1 MAAKVLLV
9 EDDRALREAL
19 SDTLLLGGHEF
30 VAVDSAEAAL
40 PVLAREA
47 FSLVISDVNMPG
59 MDGHQLLGLIRTRYP
74 HLPVL
79 LMTAYGAVDR
89 AVEAMRQG
97 AADYLVKPFE
107 ARALLDL
114 VARHALG
121 QLPGSE
127 EDGPVALEPA
137 SRQLLELAARVARSD
152 STVLISGESGTG
164 KEVLANYIHQQ
175 SPRAGKPFIAIN
187 CAAIPDNMLEAT
199 LFGHEKGSFTGAI
212 AAQPGKFELADGGT
226 ILLDEISEMPLGLQ
240 AKLLRVLQEREVER
254 VGARKPIN
262 LDIRVLAT
270 TNRDLAAE
278 VAAGR
283 FREDLYYR
291 LSVFPL
297 AWRPLRERPADILPL
312 AERLLRKHSRK
323 MNLGAVALGP
333 EAAQCL
339 VRHAWPGNVRELD
352 NAIQRALILQ
362 QGGLIQPAD
371 LCLTAPIG
379 MPLEA
384 PVPMPAMPPA
394 TPPSVEIP
402 SPAAGQDAS
411 GALGD
416 DLRRREFQVIID
428 TLRTER
434 GRRKEAAE
442 RLGISP
448 RTLPLQ
454 ARPDARRGDGRGG
467 LSLRHLRARH
477 VPQARLVRALCV
489 RRRSSPRAVRACAP
503 ADNRSRDGPCSG
515 RGHWRRTPMPGLG
528 GDLAP
533 LLLTPLQSAGRRQ
546 KSRGCWRKSHESGC
560 RVQSSDA
567 GNAFHANG
575 SHGQGQTGSGA
586 GRSGGAE
593 LFGNALPG
601 RGQGERDPA
610 GLHRDGQRLRGRPE
624 RRRPDRRDDRQP
636 EGQRV
641 VPGHDP
647 GAQQTGPGLPRH
659 HADAG
664 LSGARITSSW
674 PMH

>member
-152 STVLISGESGTG
+152 STVLISGESGT
-164 KEVLANYIHQQ
+164 
-175 SPRAGKPFIAIN
+175 
-187 CAAIPDNMLEAT
+187 
-199 LFGHEKGSFTGAI
+199 
-212 AAQPGKFELADGGT
+212 GKFELADGGT

-379 MPLEA
+379 MPLA
-384 PVPMPAMPPA
+384 APVPVPMPAMPPA

-448 RTLPLQ
+448 RTL
-454 ARPDARRGDGRGG
+454 RYK
-467 LSLRHLRARH
+467 
-477 VPQARLVRALCV
+477 
-489 RRRSSPRAVRACAP
+489 
-503 ADNRSRDGPCSG
+503 
-515 RGHWRRTPMPGLG
+515 
-528 GDLAP
+528 LA
-533 LLLTPLQSAGRRQ
+533 QMR
-546 KSRGCWRKSHESGC
+546 
-560 RVQSSDA
+560 DA
-567 GNAFHANG
+567 GMDVEAYLYA
-575 SHGQGQTGSGA
+575 
-586 GRSGGAE
+586 
-593 LFGNALPG
+593 
-601 RGQGERDPA
+601 
-610 GLHRDGQRLRGRPE
+610 
-624 RRRPDRRDDRQP
+624 
-636 EGQRV
+636 
-641 VPGHDP
+641 
-647 GAQQTGPGLPRH
+647 
-659 HADAG
+659 
-664 LSGARITSSW
+664 I
-674 PMH
+674 